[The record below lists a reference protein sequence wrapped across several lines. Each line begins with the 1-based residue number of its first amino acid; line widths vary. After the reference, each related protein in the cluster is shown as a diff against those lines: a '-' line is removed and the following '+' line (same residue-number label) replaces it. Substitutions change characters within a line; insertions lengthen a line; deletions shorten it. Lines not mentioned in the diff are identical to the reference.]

1 MAGKSSLASLY
12 GAGYNRQDNQL
23 QMPLFQDLAVLGKG
37 FGQALVVKCLRDRGA
52 APVDVSDLNCYLF
65 QLFFIF
71 KL

>member
-37 FGQALVVKCLRDRGA
+37 FGQALVVKCLRDR
-52 APVDVSDLNCYLF
+52 
-65 QLFFIF
+65 
-71 KL
+71 